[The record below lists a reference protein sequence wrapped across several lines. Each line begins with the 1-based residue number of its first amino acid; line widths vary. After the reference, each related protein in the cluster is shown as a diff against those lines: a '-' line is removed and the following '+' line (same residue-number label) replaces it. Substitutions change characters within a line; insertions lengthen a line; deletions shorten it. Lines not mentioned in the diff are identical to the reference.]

1 MKVTEHL
8 IKAHE
13 ASEAQKPVQWSSRE
27 REIPEGLKGFKSCP
41 KFYLKFR
48 LNLPK
53 VVSRLLKSRPKVVLH
68 MSQSRLKVISQ
79 LSHSLSQPN
88 LPLNCRKVKVVPK
101 LSKAM

>member
-27 REIPEGLKGFKSCP
+27 REIPEGLKGSYSCP
-41 KFYLKFR
+41 KIY